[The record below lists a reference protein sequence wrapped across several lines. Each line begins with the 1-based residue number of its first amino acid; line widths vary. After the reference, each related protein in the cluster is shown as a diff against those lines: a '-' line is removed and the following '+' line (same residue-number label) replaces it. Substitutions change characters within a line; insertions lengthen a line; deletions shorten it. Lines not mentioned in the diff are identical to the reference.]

1 MKIAVIGAGAMGGAT
16 VEGLIKGTFVNN
28 NDIIV
33 ADPCKATLQ
42 RFTDKGVATT
52 DDNAKAASAAD
63 IVMVVVKP
71 WLVETVL
78 KGIRQ
83 SLDASRQTLI
93 VIAAG
98 VSSTNIREWVG
109 DIPLF
114 LAIPNIAIA
123 EGASMTFLVEAEPQ
137 HTRKGGPQQNGQA
150 AGRLDVVKALFDS
163 MGDTIFTDEAHL
175 GSGTALASCGIAYA
189 LRYIRAA
196 SEGGVQLG
204 FKADDAT
211 RIVAQTVKGAVSL
224 LESSGKH
231 PEQLID
237 QVTTP
242 GGVTIKGLNAMEE
255 AGFSN
260 AVIKGLVK

>member
-1 MKIAVIGAGAMGGAT
+1 MKISVIGAGAMGGAT

-33 ADPCKATLQ
+33 ADPCKATLK
-42 RFTDKGVATT
+42 RFADKGVATT

-123 EGASMTFLVEAEPQ
+123 ELASMTFVVEATPQ
-137 HTRKGGPQQNGQA
+137 HTGHA
-150 AGRLDVVKALFDS
+150 DVVKALFDS

>member
-1 MKIAVIGAGAMGGAT
+1 MKISVIGAGAMGGAT

-42 RFTDKGVATT
+42 RFADKGVATT

-123 EGASMTFLVEAEPQ
+123 ELASMTFVVDATPQ
-137 HTRKGGPQQNGQA
+137 HTGHA
-150 AGRLDVVKALFDS
+150 DEVKALFDS

-175 GSGTALASCGIAYA
+175 GFRQIGCDFLMD
-189 LRYIRAA
+189 
-196 SEGGVQLG
+196 
-204 FKADDAT
+204 K
-211 RIVAQTVKGAVSL
+211 
-224 LESSGKH
+224 
-231 PEQLID
+231 
-237 QVTTP
+237 
-242 GGVTIKGLNAMEE
+242 
-255 AGFSN
+255 
-260 AVIKGLVK
+260 

>member
-33 ADPCKATLQ
+33 ADPCKATLK
-42 RFTDKGVATT
+42 RFADKGVATT

-123 EGASMTFLVEAEPQ
+123 ELASMTFVVEAAPQ
-137 HTRKGGPQQNGQA
+137 HTGHA
-150 AGRLDVVKALFDS
+150 DEVKALFDS